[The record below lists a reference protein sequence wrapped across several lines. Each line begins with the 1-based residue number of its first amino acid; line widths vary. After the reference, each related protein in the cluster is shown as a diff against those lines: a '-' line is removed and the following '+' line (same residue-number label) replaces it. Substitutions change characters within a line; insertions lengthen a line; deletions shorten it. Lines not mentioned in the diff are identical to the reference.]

1 MLELIWGI
9 LNFSI
14 LIYFFFLCFQATKKI
29 RDNFGRIAALVFVL
43 GLVSFINK
51 PNEENNLFQTF
62 DLQKDAG
69 FPNKYNGN
77 TFSTDKLLEENLT
90 TKISLS
96 IQFGEN
102 NSEKK
107 LLKAEIYRDGFV
119 SGTEWKAT
127 NVTISPLD
135 RINYQYQA
143 TGIIDWKILGITL
156 YSQSKEFNGKI
167 KLEK

>member
-14 LIYFFFLCFQATKKI
+14 LIYFIIICFQAVKVI
-29 RDNFGRIAALVFVL
+29 RENLGGIATLVLVL
-43 GLVSFINK
+43 GLVSFISK
-51 PNEENNLFQTF
+51 PNEENNSSQTF

-102 NSEKK
+102 NSEER

>member
-9 LNFSI
+9 LNFTI

-29 RDNFGRIAALVFVL
+29 RDNFGGIAALVFVL
-43 GLVSFINK
+43 GLVSFISK
-51 PNEENNLFQTF
+51 PNKENSSFQTF
-62 DLQKDAG
+62 DLQKEAN
-69 FPNKYNGN
+69 FPNKHTGN
-77 TFSTDKLLEENLT
+77 IFSTDKLLEENLT

-127 NVTISPLD
+127 NVTVSPLNQ
-135 RINYQYQA
+135 INHQYQA
-143 TGIIDWKILGITL
+143 SGILYWKILGVTL
-156 YSQSKEFNGKI
+156 YSQAKEFNGIIELK
-167 KLEK
+167 K

>member
-43 GLVSFINK
+43 GLVSFISK

-69 FPNKYNGN
+69 FSNKYNGN

-102 NSEKK
+102 NSEKR

-135 RINYQYQA
+135 RINYQYQT